1 MDVTHLSLDGV
12 DLRTEEW
19 TFWVRNFL
27 DADNDIIT
35 NDIYSPGISFNR
47 KKRKERKFVINGFIR
62 KNIPTNWATL
72 NTLVNKDG
80 LLQLVIGMAGL
91 PTKQLDIAIETIAYT
106 EPDVYEVSLSVM
118 APDPYLYANTVQEIT
133 LGSVS
138 DDGLTYPLTYPIT
151 YGVPSGGFGV
161 VTNAGNVS
169 GYPKFTIIGT
179 CSNLTLANA
188 TTGESMTLAVSLDTD
203 DVLIVD
209 CLEREILLNGV
220 RRIDLKQGDWLTIAP
235 GDNDIGFSRTSLEQK
250 QHCTVTFRSVWS
262 L

>member
-12 DLRTEEW
+12 DLRTDEW
-19 TFWVRNFL
+19 TFWVRNFM
-27 DADNDIIT
+27 DADNDVIT
-35 NDIYSPGISFNR
+35 NEIYSPGISFNR

-62 KNIPTNWATL
+62 KNINANFVIL
-72 NTLVNKDG
+72 NNLVNKDG
-80 LLQLVIGMAGL
+80 LRQLVIGMAGL

-106 EPDVYEVSLSVM
+106 EPDAYEVSLSVI
-118 APDPYLYANTVQEIT
+118 APDPYLYANTAQEIT

-161 VTNAGNVS
+161 ITNAGNAA
-169 GYPKFTIIGT
+169 GYPKFTVIGT

-188 TTGESMTLAVSLDTD
+188 TTGESMTLSVSLGPS

-209 CLEREILLNGV
+209 CLEREILLNGT

-235 GDNDIGFSRTSLEQK
+235 GANDIGFSRTSLEQT
-250 QHCTVTFRSVWS
+250 QHCMIEFRSVWS